1 MELSENL
8 DTFFVPI
15 FIFQTVPIKV
25 LHSGNHPKLN
35 HALLYSKPGPEL
47 VVLSY
52 NISVTSKGMPELQST
67 FVHIC
72 TEVLRNSQLVQT

>member
-1 MELSENL
+1 MELSENI
-8 DTFFVPI
+8 DTFFVTI
-15 FIFQTVPIKV
+15 FTVPTVPIKV
-25 LHSGNHPKLN
+25 QHCGNHPKLN

-52 NISVTSKGMPELQST
+52 NISVTSKGMPELQSI